1 MDLFAVAEEA
11 GVVLLG
17 RGRVYGVRV
26 AEECHGN
33 PRGEWRRPGGRVA
46 VLCAIF
52 AKRGAREK
60 VLVLPGPAL

>member
-1 MDLFAVAEEA
+1 MDLLAVAEEA

-17 RGRVYGVRV
+17 RCRVYGVRV

-33 PRGEWRRPGGRVA
+33 PRGEWRRPGGRPH
-46 VLCAIF
+46 AIF

-60 VLVLPGPAL
+60 VHVLPGPVL